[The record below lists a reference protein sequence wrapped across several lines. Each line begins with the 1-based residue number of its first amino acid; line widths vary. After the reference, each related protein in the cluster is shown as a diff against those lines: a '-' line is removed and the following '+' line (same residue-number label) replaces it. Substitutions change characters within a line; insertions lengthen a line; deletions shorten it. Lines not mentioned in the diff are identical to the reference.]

1 VEGEPTLDF
10 ILRYGV
16 LERSANKLAVV
27 PFNLVA
33 PFENF
38 RRFVLARFAEI
49 ALNMVVEARLG
60 THIPVPPDKQR

>member
-1 VEGEPTLDF
+1 VEREPTLDF

-27 PFNLVA
+27 SFNLVS
-33 PFENF
+33 PFENLS
-38 RRFVLARFAEI
+38 RFVLAGLAET

-60 THIPVPPDKQR
+60 IHNFGSS